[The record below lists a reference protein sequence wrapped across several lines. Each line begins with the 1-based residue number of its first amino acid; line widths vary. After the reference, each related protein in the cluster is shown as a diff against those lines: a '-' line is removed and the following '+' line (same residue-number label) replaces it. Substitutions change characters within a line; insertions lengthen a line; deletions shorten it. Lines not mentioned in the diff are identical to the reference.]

1 MRSVFLGVYLPHRKE
16 DLLEFANYYEDLE
29 EYELETLAENWRSS
43 DELNRYADLQDKIDL
58 DLDLESCYN

>member
-1 MRSVFLGVYLPHRKE
+1 MQSVFLGVYSPHRKE

-29 EYELETLAENWRSS
+29 EYEFEELAKNWRSS
-43 DELNRYADLQDKIDL
+43 DELNRFADLQDKIDL

>member
-29 EYELETLAENWRSS
+29 DIEFEELAKNWRSS
-43 DELNRYADLQDKIDL
+43 DELNRFADLQDKIDL

>member
-1 MRSVFLGVYLPHRKE
+1 M
-16 DLLEFANYYEDLE
+16 EFANHYEDLDDFEFE
-29 EYELETLAENWRSS
+29 ELTKNWRSS

>member
-1 MRSVFLGVYLPHRKE
+1 MQSVFLGVYLPHRKE

-29 EYELETLAENWRSS
+29 DIEFEELAKNWRSS
-43 DELNRYADLQDKIDL
+43 DELNRFADLQDKIDL

>member
-16 DLLEFANYYEDLE
+16 DLLEFANYFEYLE
-29 EYELETLAENWRSS
+29 EYEFEELAKNWRSS
-43 DELNRYADLQDKIDL
+43 DELNRFADLQDKIDL

>member
-1 MRSVFLGVYLPHRKE
+1 M
-16 DLLEFANYYEDLE
+16 EFASYYEDLE
-29 EYELETLAENWRSS
+29 DIEFEELAKNWRSS